1 MTDPAPVSN
10 GNGHKAMN
18 RRAKFTAVALAL
30 ITGAFLLCLIVGA
43 DIAWFETYSERVVF
57 MLLFVVAG
65 ITTTDGIRSW
75 RNGGP
80 KP

>member
-1 MTDPAPVSN
+1 
-10 GNGHKAMN
+10 MN

-30 ITGAFLLCLIVGA
+30 ITGAFLLCIIIGA
-43 DIAWFETYSERVVF
+43 DIEWFETYSERVVF
-57 MLLFVVAG
+57 LLLFVVAG
-65 ITTTDGIRSW
+65 ITTTDGIRLW